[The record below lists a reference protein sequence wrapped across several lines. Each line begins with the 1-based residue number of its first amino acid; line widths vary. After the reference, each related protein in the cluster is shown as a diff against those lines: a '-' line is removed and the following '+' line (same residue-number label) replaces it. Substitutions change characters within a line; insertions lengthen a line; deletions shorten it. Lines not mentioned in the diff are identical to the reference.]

1 MWLVSLFAGNC
12 SSGFWTEDFPV
23 GFLFAFEE
31 LLLFLELKLPEMLV
45 ELELLEVGSEGPKV
59 GLEEPGGTI

>member
-1 MWLVSLFAGNC
+1 M
-12 SSGFWTEDFPV
+12 